1 MGKASNT
8 LFYTVNKQGLIV
20 HKTRHAAGST
30 HDYALYKRSHPR
42 LPKEV
47 TSKLDLGY
55 LGILKDFPGLDYV
68 LPFKK
73 KNPGRGKKDVVA
85 EPLTEVQKLFNKLL
99 ASARVIVEHTKSRV
113 KKFRIFGEEFRNQL
127 KNYDPMTEIV
137 CGIVN
142 FRISGSI
149 AI

>member
-1 MGKASNT
+1 M
-8 LFYTVNKQGLIV
+8 
-20 HKTRHAAGST
+20 
-30 HDYALYKRSHPR
+30 
-42 LPKEV
+42 

-55 LGILKDFPGLDYV
+55 LGIEKDFPEFDCV

-73 KNPGRGKKDVVA
+73 KNPGRGKKGVAA

-99 ASARVIVEHTKSRV
+99 ASARVVVEHTNSRV
-113 KKFRIFGEEFRNQL
+113 KKFRIFGEEFRNRL

-142 FRISGSI
+142 FRISGSL